1 MLCGK
6 KGVCVCT
13 QVCLLEVENTI
24 QLKYLIS
31 SKHHHCSEGC
41 LSIWSLSS
49 SSFFLH
55 LKHVLKVEQSE
66 NTIFIYITAFFN
78 KMFFVAV
85 NWNR

>member
-1 MLCGK
+1 MLYGK

-24 QLKYLIS
+24 HLKYLIS

-78 KMFFVAV
+78 CQFAV